1 MPIHVD
7 VLVHLHERSLNNA
20 IRKMK
25 RDIGDSGIDIGKTV
39 GDRIAKGIRSSSP
52 EVNKALDDV
61 TNAAIQVRRMKAQLK
76 KVMSDGDSDRE
87 AQERALEDYGKA
99 VRNYD
104 KLAKQLIKVEK
115 EYQNSF
121 RERADITKQA
131 NAALKDFT
139 ASHSNH
145 LSNLNKLRAANIDAI
160 NGNAQLA
167 RSFDSATDA
176 ITKAS
181 REHDK
186 YNRML
191 GDSKTTR
198 DQLLRQWNAV
208 SDAWQNEERRIRDA
222 TAALSKHGAE
232 QERHHARQEEHLKRQ
247 REKANNSDLGEVGSW
262 AARNLGAL
270 TPLGVVTPTL
280 VLPLGVAFTQ
290 VANAAVSASQSAA
303 LLPAAITAGAA
314 AMGTFKMATAG
325 FSDTIT
331 ALTSGDLEKFATL
344 IQNLSPNAQQAAL
357 TIQNL
362 LPQLKG
368 IQQATQDAFFANTGE
383 MINSLVSS
391 YGPAVQ
397 ALTTSIA
404 TSMNQAMGG
413 VFSQLMSPGTQGDI
427 SIIFSNISAAMQQLS
442 PVIQPIVD
450 AFVQLTSVGSQF
462 LPGMMRDIAGM
473 TQSFANF
480 INEARASGD
489 LWNFMNTGWEALK
502 AVGSAILDI
511 GDMIYQVFGLQSAAD
526 IDEFKN
532 TMAELTDLL
541 GTFLSALKHFFEDV
555 SGAFSTLKTILGPLI
570 SDVDSAGDA
579 FATLAEVAIGAKLM
593 GALAKLL
600 GLKGLGGVPKA
611 AKEAEDG
618 IKALDTASAAA
629 SAEGGGLTLLIGK
642 LSALAKLAGYL
653 ATIPAGNAIANWAG
667 DKLGLDNNNWG
678 VADVLGRAFGA
689 PGRIWDMINGTND
702 PNTGK
707 PNAAKYGPTSDPF
720 AGTPLAGMLAPAGA
734 ADPNAPA
741 LAPGAGSTVGINPF
755 GIQAPTIWGGKF
767 PVPPPP
773 PDKNAKKPPWQS
785 TPGTYELSNIPVGQ
799 FPGAEWSVPNVQSL
813 YNPPGYSDYKAGKPG
828 TWVTDAMDQQQ
839 AAWDVEKKTQDVEEA
854 RKRLLELRA
863 DNNASEDDR
872 IKQAHNVAE
881 KEQDLIK
888 AQVKQAEAATGKF
901 EKATEKTRDATKGL
915 DDLSAMLDKD
925 LGLSRGLPGLA
936 DNLVRFIGALAAA
949 PLLGPL
955 NAMSEALG
963 GKDATGVGL
972 TGILAAQGAFGPKFQ
987 IAGYDEKGKPY
998 SLQAAMDAGLGTNA
1012 PLSNA
1017 PGGVQNLNTGPSVPM
1032 GPLNLSNLPDAHGA
1046 KIQVSYMTALAQSM
1060 GLQLT
1065 SGKNDHLD
1073 DGLNH
1078 PKGLAGDFAIP
1089 GLNTPD
1095 PKKLGYANFLHDHF
1109 GDLLNELIYSDPN
1122 FSGTISMGK
1131 PYQYDAGTLADH
1143 QNHVHASVSDAN
1155 APEFMARMQQLAA
1168 TGQIP
1173 DFMGG
1178 SGGMTSGMPGG
1189 IPSGV
1194 TPVYVV
1200 NMPGGGMGDMFSA
1213 AFGGSGNPPG
1223 MGNKGGPINGSMA
1236 SNAQKVVAEG
1246 IKRGLPP
1253 DVIKAGLAIA
1263 LQETALGTN
1272 PRTNVVQNQNGT
1284 PGIQGMFQQDN
1295 SYKYDKTNPALAAGG
1310 FFDRFK
1316 TNGGL
1321 APGVDPWTFA
1331 VTGVQKPATAANNGY
1346 DYGDQSGAWL
1356 RGQWG
1361 QQANDFYNQFAYDPN
1376 GGMAGA
1382 NRPGGPVWIPGAN
1395 GGRGG
1400 YFMNGMPVNQDGS
1413 PIGGPPGAPAGSPGA
1428 PLPFFPFPSNTP
1440 PGPPTLPGLPGGPQ
1454 PQTGGFE
1461 LPFPEHNAMGFD
1473 TGGGPGSNAPGLPPG
1488 TTVVQNNT
1496 GRTETVVNPQGMVG
1510 DKHVSELFPGP
1521 GAGNNPFA
1529 TFNPSNALGI
1539 GSSAQA
1545 GNKPDGTQYGGAEPA
1560 TAPGGG
1566 QAPTGG
1572 GLMGLATS
1580 AASMAADAFAPGS
1593 GAAVQIGAQVAQRAI
1608 KLGGQLAGV
1617 GVQGLM
1623 ETFLPTG
1630 ASELAN
1636 NNWLTRIGGAFAG
1649 VGPQLP
1655 NLAGKAPT
1663 PVPNEQPQTLAGFPQ
1678 PVQQT
1683 TNNNTG
1689 GTTIV
1694 NNLYGVGDVKDTT
1707 MNSFNTDLIRGN
1719 AAAMSGSMPQK
1730 APGR

>member
-1 MPIHVD
+1 MPIRVD
-7 VLVHLHERSLNNA
+7 VLVNVHKRSVDNA
-20 IRKMK
+20 TRVLKSDFK
-25 RDIGDSGIDIGKTV
+25 KAAEDIGKDV
-39 GDRIAKGIRSSSP
+39 GKEIGDRIAQGIRSSSA
-52 EVNKALDDV
+52 EVNKAMDDA
-61 TNAAIQVRRMKAQLK
+61 TNSAITRRRAKERLKEIKKLYKAGE
-76 KVMSDGDSDRE
+76 VDVESYR
-87 AQERALEDYGKA
+87 RAVEDLGKA
-99 VRNYD
+99 TRDYD
-104 KLAKQLIKVEK
+104 LKVTKLRQTEEGFQKT
-115 EYQNSF
+115 F
-121 RERADITKQA
+121 RERSAVTRAA
-131 NAALKDFT
+131 NIALRDFT
-139 ASHSNH
+139 ASHSAH
-145 LSNLNKLRAANIDAI
+145 LGELQRLRAANLEVISQNNQVAK
-160 NGNAQLA
+160 A
-167 RSFDSATDA
+167 FDTAGLS
-176 ITKAS
+176 ITRAGREYEKFQRLEKEGKA
-181 REHDK
+181 
-186 YNRML
+186 
-191 GDSKTTR
+191 TR
-198 DQLLRQWNAV
+198 DQLLTQWHKV
-208 SDAWQNEERRIRDA
+208 HDAWDKEAQHIRDA

-232 QERHHARQEEHLKRQ
+232 QDRHAARQEEHLRRQ
-247 REKANNSDLGEVGSW
+247 REKANHSDLGELGSW

-290 VANAAVSASQSAA
+290 VANAAVAASQGIALVPAA
-303 LLPAAITAGAA
+303 LSAGAA
-314 AMGTFKMATAG
+314 TMGTMHLATLG
-325 FSDTIT
+325 FSDTLS
-331 ALTSGDLEKFATL
+331 ALTSGDLEKFAEQ
-344 IQNLSPNAQQAAL
+344 IQSLSPNAQQAVL

-368 IQQATQDAFFANTGE
+368 LQQATQDAFFADTGS
-383 MINSLVSS
+383 MIQKLVQGYS
-391 YGPAVQ
+391 PMVQ
-397 ALTTSIA
+397 QMTTGIA
-404 TSMNQAMGG
+404 SAMNQAMGS
-413 VFSQLMSPGTQGDI
+413 VVDTLMSPGT
-427 SIIFSNISAAMQQLS
+427 SNDLSVMMQNITVAMQNLL
-442 PVIQPIVD
+442 PAIDPIVR
-450 AFVQLTSVGSQF
+450 AFVDLSTVGSQF
-462 LPGMMRDIAGM
+462 LPGMVQDITDMAN
-473 TQSFANF
+473 SFANF
-480 INEARASGD
+480 INQARQSGD
-489 LWNFMNTGWEALK
+489 LSKWMDIGWQSLK

-511 GDMIYQVFGLQSAAD
+511 GEMIYDVFGLKTPQDVA
-526 IDEFKN
+526 EFRN
-532 TMAELTDLL
+532 TMSELTDLL

-555 SGAFSTLKTILGPLI
+555 SGAFTALKTVLAPFI
-570 SDVDSAGDA
+570 SDVNGAGEVLA
-579 FATLAEVAIGAKLM
+579 NIAEVAIGAKLM
-593 GALAKLL
+593 GALAKLM
-600 GLKGLGGVPKA
+600 GMSGLGGAAKA
-611 AKEAEDG
+611 AGDV
-618 IKALDTASAAA
+618 AAA
-629 SAEGGGLTLLIGK
+629 STKAATGIAGVEAAAATASRAGGGLALLAGRFAPIIAAMAYMQDHSKGDFTPGESDWKHILFGKVGDQFGGHGPSSAPVIPGVNAPYDPSAYGGTAAPGGFDPNSPLGRILDPGGAIAAPPGK
-642 LSALAKLAGYL
+642 LG
-653 ATIPAGNAIANWAG
+653 ATSGWAG
-667 DKLGLDNNNWG
+667 
-678 VADVLGRAFGA
+678 
-689 PGRIWDMINGTND
+689 
-702 PNTGK
+702 
-707 PNAAKYGPTSDPF
+707 PF
-720 AGTPLAGMLAPAGA
+720 A
-734 ADPNAPA
+734 
-741 LAPGAGSTVGINPF
+741 
-755 GIQAPTIWGGKF
+755 
-767 PVPPPP
+767 VPPPP
-773 PDKNAKKPPWQS
+773 PDKNAKEPPWQS
-785 TPGTYELSNIPVGQ
+785 TPGTFELSNIPLGT
-799 FPGAEWSVPNVQSL
+799 FPGSEWSVPNVQSL
-813 YNPPGYSDYKAGKPG
+813 YNPPGYADYKAGKPG

-839 AAWDVEKKTQDVEEA
+839 AAWDVEKKAQDVEEA

-963 GKDATGVGL
+963 GKDATGSGL
-972 TGILAAQGAFGPKFQ
+972 TSILAAQGAFGPKFQ
-987 IAGYDEKGKPY
+987 IAGYDENGKPY

-1012 PLSNA
+1012 PTSNA

-1065 SGKNDHLD
+1065 SGKNDHVD

-1095 PKKLGYANFLHDHF
+1095 PKKLAYANFLHDHF

-1122 FSGTISMGK
+1122 FAGTISIGK

-1173 DFMGG
+1173 NFMGG
-1178 SGGMTSGMPGG
+1178 SGGITSGMPGG

-1200 NMPGGGMGDMFSA
+1200 NMPGSGMGDLFSA

-1223 MGNKGGPINGSMA
+1223 MGNKGGPVNASMQT
-1236 SNAQKVVAEG
+1236 NAQKVVAEG

-1272 PRTNVVQNQNGT
+1272 PLTNNQQNQHGT
-1284 PGIQGMFQQDN
+1284 VVQGMFQQDGQ
-1295 SYKYDKTNPALAAGG
+1295 YTKYGDRTNPANAAAG
-1310 FFDRFK
+1310 FFEEFIKR
-1316 TNGGL
+1316 GGL
-1321 APGVDPWTFA
+1321 APGVDPFQFA
-1331 VTGVQKPATAANNGY
+1331 VKGVQIPAKAPEGY
-1346 DYGDQSGAWL
+1346 DREGQSGAWL
-1356 RGQWG
+1356 REQWG
-1361 QQANDFYNQFAYDPN
+1361 QQATDFYNQFAYDPN
-1376 GGMAGA
+1376 GGMSGA
-1382 NRPGGPVWIPGAN
+1382 SRPGAPVWIPGAN

-1413 PIGGPPGAPAGSPGA
+1413 PIGGPPA
-1428 PLPFFPFPSNTP
+1428 
-1440 PGPPTLPGLPGGPQ
+1440 GPPPVGPPNFNFPGMPGGPQ
-1454 PQTGGFE
+1454 PATGGMM
-1461 LPFPEHNAMGFD
+1461 LPGPDWQNQPTIPYAGMD
-1473 TGGGPGSNAPGLPPG
+1473 GGGTLEPGPTL
-1488 TTVVQNNT
+1488 VVNNT
-1496 GRTETVVNPQGMVG
+1496 GQNEHVVNPQGMVG
-1510 DKHVSELFPGP
+1510 NQHVSDMFPGP

-1580 AASMAADAFAPGS
+1580 AAATAADAFAPGS
-1593 GAAVQIGAQVAQRAI
+1593 GAAVQIASQVAQRAI

-1655 NLAGKAPT
+1655 NLAGKPPT

-1707 MNSFNTDLIRGN
+1707 MNSWATDVARQN
-1719 AAAMSGSMPQK
+1719 AASMPSSMPQGK
-1730 APGR
+1730 AGGR

>member
-1 MPIHVD
+1 MPIRVD
-7 VLVHLHERSLNNA
+7 VLVNVHKRNIDNATRVLRSDFQKA
-20 IRKMK
+20 AE
-25 RDIGDSGIDIGKTV
+25 DIGKDV
-39 GDRIAKGIRSSSP
+39 GREIGDRIAQGIRSSSA
-52 EVNKALDDV
+52 EVNKAMDDA
-61 TNAAIQVRRMKAQLK
+61 TNSAIARRRAKERLKEIKKLYKAGE
-76 KVMSDGDSDRE
+76 VDVETYR
-87 AQERALEDYGKA
+87 RAVEDLGKA
-99 VRNYD
+99 TRDYDLKVR
-104 KLAKQLIKVEK
+104 KARETEEGFQKT
-115 EYQNSF
+115 F
-121 RERADITKQA
+121 RERADVTKAA
-131 NAALKDFT
+131 NNALKDFT
-139 ASHSNH
+139 ASHDAH
-145 LSNLNKLRAANIDAI
+145 LSELNKLRAANLDVIQQNNMVAKAFDTAGDSI
-160 NGNAQLA
+160 KKSSLEYEKFQRLEKEGKATREQLLTQWQKVHAAWDKEA
-167 RSFDSATDA
+167 RS
-176 ITKAS
+176 
-181 REHDK
+181 
-186 YNRML
+186 
-191 GDSKTTR
+191 
-198 DQLLRQWNAV
+198 
-208 SDAWQNEERRIRDA
+208 IRDA
-222 TAALSKHGAE
+222 TAALAKHGAE
-232 QERHHARQEEHLKRQ
+232 QDRHRVRQEEHLRRQ
-247 REKANNSDLGEVGSW
+247 RERANNSDLGEVGSW

-290 VANAAVSASQSAA
+290 VANAAVAASQGIALVPAA
-303 LLPAAITAGAA
+303 LSAGAA
-314 AMGTFKMATAG
+314 TMGTMHMATLG
-325 FSDTIT
+325 FSDTLS
-331 ALTSGDLEKFATL
+331 ALTSGDLEKFAEQ
-344 IQNLSPNAQQAAL
+344 IQNLSPNAQQAVL

-368 IQQATQDAFFANTGE
+368 IQQATQDAFFADTGQ

-391 YGPAVQ
+391 YAPAIQ

-404 TSMNQAMGG
+404 GSMNQAMKG
-413 VFSQLMSPGTQGDI
+413 VFDTLMSPDVQGDM
-427 SIIFSNISAAMQQLS
+427 SLIFSNISTAMQQLAPIIR
-442 PVIQPIVD
+442 PVVD
-450 AFVQLTSVGSQF
+450 AFVELTAVGSQF
-462 LPGMMRDIAGM
+462 LPGMMQDIAGM
-473 TQSFANF
+473 TQNFANF
-480 INEARASGD
+480 ISQARSSGD
-489 LWNFMNTGWEALK
+489 LANFMNIGWESIK
-502 AVGSAILDI
+502 AVGAAILDI
-511 GDMIYQVFGLQSAAD
+511 GDMIYDVFGLKSEAD
-526 IDEFKN
+526 IENFKN
-532 TMAELTDLL
+532 TMSELTDLL
-541 GTFLSALKHFFEDV
+541 GVFLSALKHFFEDI
-555 SGAFSTLKTILGPLI
+555 SGAFRGLRDLLQPFIG
-570 SDVDSAGDA
+570 DMDSAGNA
-579 FATLAEVAIGAKLM
+579 VAALAEIAIGAKLM
-593 GALAKLL
+593 GALGKLL
-600 GLKGLGGVPKA
+600 GLKGLKGVKGA
-611 AKEAEDG
+611 ADEAKNG
-618 IKALDTASAAA
+618 IKGLDEAAA
-629 SAEGGGLTLLIGK
+629 AAGGDGSGLTILAGRLGG
-642 LSALAKLAGYL
+642 LAKLAGVL
-653 ATIPAGNAIANWAG
+653 GTMWGGNTIANWLG
-667 DKLGLDNNNWG
+667 DQMGLDNNNWG
-678 VADVLGRAFGA
+678 VLDTIKQGFGA
-689 PGRIWDMINGTND
+689 PGRIWDMLTGNRD
-702 PNTGK
+702 PNTGQT
-707 PNAAKYGPTSDPF
+707 PSQMYGPTSDPF
-720 AGTPLAGMLAPAGA
+720 AGTPLAGMLLPGGA

-741 LAPGAGSTVGINPF
+741 APPGAGSTVGVNPF

-767 PVPPPP
+767 PVPPKP
-773 PDKNAKKPPWQS
+773 PDKDAKTPHWQS
-785 TPGTYELSNIPVGQ
+785 TPGTFELSNIPLGT
-799 FPGAEWSVPNVQSL
+799 FPGAEWSVPSIQSL

-863 DNNASEDDR
+863 DNTASEDDR

-987 IAGYDEKGKPY
+987 IAGYDENGKPY

-1012 PLSNA
+1012 PTSNA

-1065 SGKNDHLD
+1065 SGKNDHVD

-1095 PKKLGYANFLHDHF
+1095 PKKLAYANFLHYHF

-1122 FSGTISMGK
+1122 FAGTISMGK

-1173 DFMGG
+1173 NFMGG
-1178 SGGMTSGMPGG
+1178 SGGITSGMPGG

-1200 NMPGGGMGDMFSA
+1200 NMPGSGMGDLFSA

-1223 MGNKGGPINGSMA
+1223 MGNKGGPVNASMQT
-1236 SNAQKVVAEG
+1236 NAQKVVAEG

-1272 PRTNVVQNQNGT
+1272 PLTNNQQNQHGT
-1284 PGIQGMFQQDN
+1284 VVQGMFQQDGQ
-1295 SYKYDKTNPALAAGG
+1295 YTKYGDRTNPANAAAG
-1310 FFDRFK
+1310 FFEEFIKR
-1316 TNGGL
+1316 GGL
-1321 APGVDPWTFA
+1321 APGVDPFQFA
-1331 VTGVQKPATAANNGY
+1331 VKGVQIPAKAPEGY
-1346 DYGDQSGAWL
+1346 DREGQSGAWL
-1356 RGQWG
+1356 REQWG
-1361 QQANDFYNQFAYDPN
+1361 QQATDFYNQFAYDPN
-1376 GGMAGA
+1376 GGMSGA
-1382 NRPGGPVWIPGAN
+1382 SRPGAPVWIPGAN

-1413 PIGGPPGAPAGSPGA
+1413 PIGGPPA
-1428 PLPFFPFPSNTP
+1428 
-1440 PGPPTLPGLPGGPQ
+1440 GPPPVGPPNFNFPGMPGGPQ
-1454 PQTGGFE
+1454 PATGGMM
-1461 LPFPEHNAMGFD
+1461 LPGPDWQNQPTIPYAGMD
-1473 TGGGPGSNAPGLPPG
+1473 GGGTLEPGPTL
-1488 TTVVQNNT
+1488 VVNNT
-1496 GRTETVVNPQGMVG
+1496 GQNEHVVNPQGMVG
-1510 DKHVSELFPGP
+1510 NQHVSDMFPGP

-1580 AASMAADAFAPGS
+1580 AAATAADAFAPGS
-1593 GAAVQIGAQVAQRAI
+1593 GAAVQIASQVAQRAI

-1655 NLAGKAPT
+1655 NLAGKPPT

-1707 MNSFNTDLIRGN
+1707 MNSWATDVARQN
-1719 AAAMSGSMPQK
+1719 AASMPSSMPQGK
-1730 APGR
+1730 AGGR

>member
-222 TAALSKHGAE
+222 TAALAKHGAE
-232 QERHHARQEEHLKRQ
+232 QDRHRARQEEHLRRR
-247 REKANNSDLGEVGSW
+247 REKANYSDLGEAGAW

-290 VANAAVSASQSAA
+290 VANAAVAASQSVA
-303 LLPAAITAGAA
+303 LLPAALTAGAA
-314 AMGTFKMATAG
+314 TMGTFKLATAG
-325 FSDTIT
+325 FSDTIS
-331 ALTSGDLEKFATL
+331 ALTSGDLEKFAAQ
-344 IQNLSPNAQQAAL
+344 IQNLSPNAQQAVL

-368 IQQATQDAFFANTGE
+368 LQQATQDAFFADTGS
-383 MINSLVSS
+383 MIQRLVQGYS
-391 YGPAVQ
+391 PMVQ
-397 ALTTSIA
+397 QMTTGIA
-404 TSMNQAMGG
+404 GAMNQAM
-413 VFSQLMSPGTQGDI
+413 SSLTDKLLSPGTANDLSVIMQ
-427 SIIFSNISAAMQQLS
+427 NITASMQTLL
-442 PVIQPIVD
+442 PVINPIVD
-450 AFVQLTSVGSQF
+450 AFVDLTTVGSTF
-462 LPGMMRDIAGM
+462 LPGMMQDITGM
-473 TQSFANF
+473 AQSFANF
-480 INEARASGD
+480 INEARQSGD
-489 LWNFMNTGWEALK
+489 LANFMDIGWESLK
-502 AVGSAILDI
+502 AVGSAILEI
-511 GDMIYQVFGLQSAAD
+511 GDMIYEVFGLKSKQD
-526 IDEFKN
+526 IEDFKQTMSEF
-532 TMAELTDLL
+532 TELL
-541 GTFLSALKHFFEDV
+541 GVVLSTLKNFFEDV
-555 SGAFSTLKTILGPLI
+555 ATAVRYLGNALGPLGVQI
-570 SDVDSAGDA
+570 DDLGQTFA
-579 FATLAEVAIGAKLM
+579 FFAEVVIGAKLM
-593 GALAKLL
+593 GALGKLI
-600 GLKGLGGVPKA
+600 GMKGLGGASEALIKIGGEAPIA
-611 AKEAEDG
+611 AAG
-618 IKALDTASAAA
+618 IAGVDAAASKASAAGA
-629 SAEGGGLTLLIGK
+629 GLAMLALRFAPIIAAMAYMQDHSAGDFTPGESNWQHILFGKVGDKFLGGKGPGSDGSSTPVIPGVNAPFDPSAYGATPAPGGFDPNSPLGK
-642 LSALAKLAGYL
+642 ILDPG
-653 ATIPAGNAIANWAG
+653 GAIAAPPS
-667 DKLGLDNNNWG
+667 KLGAIGGW
-678 VADVLGRAFGA
+678 
-689 PGRIWDMINGTND
+689 
-702 PNTGK
+702 TG
-707 PNAAKYGPTSDPF
+707 P
-720 AGTPLAGMLAPAGA
+720 
-734 ADPNAPA
+734 
-741 LAPGAGSTVGINPF
+741 
-755 GIQAPTIWGGKF
+755 F

-785 TPGTYELSNIPVGQ
+785 TPGTYELSNIPLGT

-1017 PGGVQNLNTGPSVPM
+1017 PGGVQNLNTGPMMTFGANAPM
-1032 GPLNLSNLPDAHGA
+1032 PS
-1046 KIQVSYMTALAQSM
+1046 I
-1060 GLQLT
+1060 
-1065 SGKNDHLD
+1065 LD
-1073 DGLNH
+1073 DQGSVASGPQSRNAAALIQQMWGSQIRGKIGGSRDNNT
-1078 PKGLAGDFAIP
+1078 AP
-1089 GLNTPD
+1089 GT
-1095 PKKLGYANFLHDHF
+1095 H
-1109 GDLLNELIYSDPN
+1109 
-1122 FSGTISMGK
+1122 
-1131 PYQYDAGTLADH
+1131 DAGLSIDIPIGPDQMALGDQINAWLQANKDQLGLKYSIWRDKGVQADGGTFNQPGH
-1143 QNHVHASVSDAN
+1143 QNHIDAHFN
-1155 APEFMARMQQLAA
+1155 GQPGQPAALSGAP
-1168 TGQIP
+1168 
-1173 DFMGG
+1173 
-1178 SGGMTSGMPGG
+1178 GMTGGMPGG

-1200 NMPGGGMGDMFSA
+1200 NMPGGGMGDLMSA

-1361 QQANDFYNQFAYDPN
+1361 QQANDFYNQYAYDPN

-1382 NRPGGPVWIPGAN
+1382 NRPGAPVWIPGAN

-1461 LPFPEHNAMGFD
+1461 LPYPEHNAMGFD

-1608 KLGGQLAGV
+1608 KLGGQLAGI

>member
-1 MPIHVD
+1 MPIRVD
-7 VLVHLHERSLNNA
+7 VLVNVHKRSVDNA
-20 IRKMK
+20 TRVLKSDFK
-25 RDIGDSGIDIGKTV
+25 KAAEDIGKDV
-39 GDRIAKGIRSSSP
+39 GKEIGDRIAQGIRSSSA
-52 EVNKALDDV
+52 EVNKAMDDA
-61 TNAAIQVRRMKAQLK
+61 TNSAITRRRAKERLKEIKKLYKAGE
-76 KVMSDGDSDRE
+76 VDVESYR
-87 AQERALEDYGKA
+87 RAVEDLGKA
-99 VRNYD
+99 TRDYD
-104 KLAKQLIKVEK
+104 LKVTKLRQTEEGFQKT
-115 EYQNSF
+115 F
-121 RERADITKQA
+121 RERSAVTRAA
-131 NAALKDFT
+131 NIALRDFT
-139 ASHSNH
+139 ASHSAH
-145 LSNLNKLRAANIDAI
+145 LGELQRLRAANLEVISQNNQVAK
-160 NGNAQLA
+160 A
-167 RSFDSATDA
+167 FDTAGLS
-176 ITKAS
+176 ITRAGREYEKFQRLEKEGKA
-181 REHDK
+181 
-186 YNRML
+186 
-191 GDSKTTR
+191 TR
-198 DQLLRQWNAV
+198 DQLLTQWHKV
-208 SDAWQNEERRIRDA
+208 HDAWDKEAQHIRDA

-232 QERHHARQEEHLKRQ
+232 QQRHAARQEEHLRRQ
-247 REKANNSDLGEVGSW
+247 RERANNSDFGEVGSW

-280 VLPLGVAFTQ
+280 VLPLGIAFTQ
-290 VANAAVSASQSAA
+290 VANAAVAASQGIA
-303 LLPAAITAGAA
+303 LLPGVLAMAGAG
-314 AMGTFKMATAG
+314 MGTMKMATAG
-325 FSDTIT
+325 FSDTIS
-331 ALTSGDLEKFATL
+331 ALSDGDLEKFAKQ
-344 IQNLSPNAQQAAL
+344 IQSLSPNAQQAAL

-368 IQQATQDAFFANTGE
+368 IQQATQDAFFKDAGA
-383 MINSLVSS
+383 MIFDLTKA
-391 YGPAVQ
+391 YGPAIEQ
-397 ALTTSIA
+397 MTTRIA
-404 TSMNQAMGG
+404 GG
-413 VFSQLMSPGTQGDI
+413 LNSVMAAVFNDLMSPGTQGKLASMFD
-427 SIIFSNISAAMQQLS
+427 NIAASFERLS
-442 PVIQPIVD
+442 PVIKPLVD
-450 AFVQLTSVGSQF
+450 AFIDLADVGSSF
-462 LPGMMRDIAGM
+462 LPGMVDDLAAM
-473 TQSFANF
+473 TQNFANF
-480 INEARASGD
+480 ISEARSSGD
-489 LWNFMNTGWEALK
+489 LANFMDIGWESIK
-502 AVGSAILDI
+502 AVGSALLDF
-511 GDMIYQVFGLQSAAD
+511 GKTIYDVFGLKSAQD
-526 IDEFKN
+526 IEDFKE
-532 TMAELTDLL
+532 TMSELNDLL
-541 GTFLSALKHFFEDV
+541 GITLSFLKHLFEDA
-555 SGAFSTLKTILGPLI
+555 GAMVRQFSQALGPLG
-570 SDVDSAGDA
+570 DNADSLGEKLAW
-579 FATLAEVAIGAKLM
+579 LAEIIIGAKFM
-593 GALAKLL
+593 GWMGKGIGKL
-600 GLKGLGGVPKA
+600 GLFGGAAKTAADDVAAIDKA
-611 AKEAEDG
+611 AS
-618 IKALDTASAAA
+618 TAAK
-629 SAEGGGLTLLIGK
+629 GGGLAALTDAGFLA
-642 LSALAKLAGYL
+642 LSPFKQLAIILGGGYL
-653 ATIPAGNAIANWAG
+653 GAKSFEATQNANGGSDTEAGKNATNQLFSPGFGIPGYA
-667 DKLGLDNNNWG
+667 
-678 VADVLGRAFGA
+678 
-689 PGRIWDMINGTND
+689 
-702 PNTGK
+702 
-707 PNAAKYGPTSDPF
+707 SDPAF
-720 AGTPLAGMLAPAGA
+720 A
-734 ADPNAPA
+734 ADKGMDTVPA
-741 LAPGAGSTVGINPF
+741 MGDSGRGGGNQALHRGTSVQTGTIAGQQSIPIDKVTPWLSGNWSPS
-755 GIQAPTIWGGKF
+755 

-773 PDKNAKKPPWQS
+773 PEKGKEPHWQS
-785 TPGTYELSNIPVGQ
+785 TPGTYELSNIPVGT
-799 FPGAEWSVPNVQSL
+799 FPGAEWSVPSIQSL

-972 TGILAAQGAFGPKFQ
+972 TGMLAAQGAFGPKFQ
-987 IAGYDEKGKPY
+987 IAGYDENGKPY

-1065 SGKNDHLD
+1065 SGKNDHVD

-1095 PKKLGYANFLHDHF
+1095 PKKLAYANFLHDHF

-1122 FSGTISMGK
+1122 FAGTISMGK

-1213 AFGGSGNPPG
+1213 AFGGTGNPPG

-1382 NRPGGPVWIPGAN
+1382 NRPGAPVWIPGAN

-1413 PIGGPPGAPAGSPGA
+1413 PIGGSPAG
-1428 PLPFFPFPSNTP
+1428 P
-1440 PGPPTLPGLPGGPQ
+1440 PPVGPPNFNFPGMPGGPQ
-1454 PQTGGFE
+1454 PATG
-1461 LPFPEHNAMGFD
+1461 PFMAPYPDWQNQPTIPYAGMD
-1473 TGGGPGSNAPGLPPG
+1473 GGGTLEPGPTL
-1488 TTVVQNNT
+1488 VVNNT
-1496 GRTETVVNPQGMVG
+1496 GQQEHVVNPQGMVG
-1510 DKHVSELFPGP
+1510 NQHVSDMFPGP